1 MKYRIKQ
8 IGDWFYAQRRILG
21 FWRNIHVRVC
31 SIRYD
36 SINKKEPGCYK
47 FRSLEHANNFII
59 NYKNNYTRP
68 FMCRRHMVKC
78 FYDDESNKF
87 VYVDMPSLETR
98 IPRYNYSSGD
108 LCAEIANFEDAR
120 ISKKK
125 HDNKVTI
132 HEFTED

>member
-8 IGDWFYAQRRILG
+8 IGDWFFPQRRILG
-21 FWRNIHVRVC
+21 FWKNIRVRVC

-36 SINKKEPGCYK
+36 SITKKDPGSY
-47 FRSLEHANNFII
+47 RSKYLKDANSFII

-68 FMCRRHMVKC
+68 FMCRGHLVKC

-87 VYVDMPSLETR
+87 VYVDMLSLETR
-98 IPRYNYSSGD
+98 RPRYNYSSGD
-108 LCAEIANFEDAR
+108 LCVEIANFEDDR